1 MTIEV
6 ASLYCMDIQYSMGGK
21 RPGAGAVRFSCRPVR
36 TLRREYRVRARFLR
50 PGHIAMKTSPSPNP
64 AAAGPAS
71 DPEAAGDGQVAFEQ
85 LHEYRNHTIT
95 IRPRR
100 IGGGLWRAAF
110 AVSLD
115 SRALVAVGT
124 EVGQAFRTP
133 IGAARDAV
141 DAARSFIDARLKACR
156 PA

>member
-1 MTIEV
+1 
-6 ASLYCMDIQYSMGGK
+6 
-21 RPGAGAVRFSCRPVR
+21 
-36 TLRREYRVRARFLR
+36 
-50 PGHIAMKTSPSPNP
+50 MKTSPSPNP

-115 SRALVAVGT
+115 CRALVDVGT

-141 DAARSFIDARLKACR
+141 DAARNFIDARLKACR